1 MEQTL
6 TIHVIVTK
14 TITEI
19 DGDFIL
25 RGTRYD
31 TSTFS
36 SDGSDHSET
45 KKVLVCNLQSLLI
58 LCGADLA
65 GVLTLSRRFNTQFS
79 ESTESCSERFHDH
92 LKVGKGCSCQLVY
105 KQSVDST

>member
-1 MEQTL
+1 MIATGHYMEQTL

-36 SDGSDHSET
+36 SDGSDHPET
-45 KKVLVCNLQSLLI
+45 KKVLVC
-58 LCGADLA
+58 
-65 GVLTLSRRFNTQFS
+65 
-79 ESTESCSERFHDH
+79 H
-92 LKVGKGCSCQLVY
+92 L
-105 KQSVDST
+105 

>member
-6 TIHVIVTK
+6 MIHVIVTK

-31 TSTFS
+31 TSTFF
-36 SDGSDHSET
+36 SDGSDHPET
-45 KKVLVCNLQSLLI
+45 KKVLVC
-58 LCGADLA
+58 
-65 GVLTLSRRFNTQFS
+65 
-79 ESTESCSERFHDH
+79 H
-92 LKVGKGCSCQLVY
+92 L
-105 KQSVDST
+105 

>member
-36 SDGSDHSET
+36 SDGSDNSET
-45 KKVLVCNLQSLLI
+45 KKVLVCNL
-58 LCGADLA
+58 
-65 GVLTLSRRFNTQFS
+65 
-79 ESTESCSERFHDH
+79 
-92 LKVGKGCSCQLVY
+92 
-105 KQSVDST
+105 

>member
-1 MEQTL
+1 MIATGHYMEQTL

-36 SDGSDHSET
+36 IDGSDHSET
-45 KKVLVCNLQSLLI
+45 KKVLVCNL
-58 LCGADLA
+58 
-65 GVLTLSRRFNTQFS
+65 
-79 ESTESCSERFHDH
+79 
-92 LKVGKGCSCQLVY
+92 
-105 KQSVDST
+105 

>member
-1 MEQTL
+1 MIANGHYMEGTL
-6 TIHVIVTK
+6 TIKIIVTK
-14 TITEI
+14 TIAEI

-45 KKVLVCNLQSLLI
+45 KKVLVCNL
-58 LCGADLA
+58 
-65 GVLTLSRRFNTQFS
+65 
-79 ESTESCSERFHDH
+79 
-92 LKVGKGCSCQLVY
+92 
-105 KQSVDST
+105 